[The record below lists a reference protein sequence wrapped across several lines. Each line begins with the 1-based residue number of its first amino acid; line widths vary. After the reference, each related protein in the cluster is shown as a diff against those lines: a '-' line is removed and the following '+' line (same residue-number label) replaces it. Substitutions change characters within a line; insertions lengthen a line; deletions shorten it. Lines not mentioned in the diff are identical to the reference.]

1 MAWPSE
7 SPSGRPLANPA
18 PLLYTS
24 CHHRFGGDMRTLF
37 GLVGLALIA
46 FGCNK
51 DTGGDSGMSDYDAM
65 TAVFDASCGAG
76 CHTDGS
82 SSGGLD
88 LDAFVAA
95 GNLVDL
101 PAKAIPLGPAWS
113 VGMPTPVRSTPNYLI
128 RHPLKIPCPW
138 ATARRPAILRS
149 SRLGLRVRSAG
160 SDHRNQS
167 ITPKLSHR

>member
-1 MAWPSE
+1 
-7 SPSGRPLANPA
+7 
-18 PLLYTS
+18 
-24 CHHRFGGDMRTLF
+24 MRTLF

-101 PAKAIPLGPAWS
+101 PAQGNSTWTRVVCGDADSSALYTKLFDPAPFEDPMPLGNSASASDIAIIKAWIE
-113 VGMPTPVRSTPNYLI
+113 GEE
-128 RHPLKIPCPW
+128 C
-138 ATARRPAILRS
+138 
-149 SRLGLRVRSAG
+149 GL
-160 SDHRNQS
+160 
-167 ITPKLSHR
+167 